1 MNKESKE
8 RIKQKKKERQ
18 KALLQEVENKAEP
31 DTLEK
36 TVENETLANSEEQTQ
51 HENIEVLKI
60 FPRKKHK
67 AKFLAQ
73 GTAVIKMHH
82 MGLKI
87 KNIRY
92 TISQEEH
99 CHVQPPF
106 QYYPMPG
113 DEVDAYVPT
122 IKFDDKSIWKNATK
136 VTAEAVLKH
145 HEKDLAKI
153 EESQEKQPS

>member
-1 MNKESKE
+1 MSKESKE

-18 KALLQEVENKAEP
+18 KALLQEVENKEEP
-31 DTLEK
+31 ETLEK
-36 TVENETLANSEEQTQ
+36 TVENEAPTNSEKQTQ
-51 HENIEVLKI
+51 NENIEVLEI

-73 GTAVIKMHH
+73 GTAVIKMHD

-92 TISQEEH
+92 TINQEGH

-113 DEVDAYVPT
+113 DEIDAYVPT

-136 VTAEAVLKH
+136 VTAEAILKH
-145 HEKDLAKI
+145 HEKVLAKVK
-153 EESQEKQPS
+153 EPQEKQPS